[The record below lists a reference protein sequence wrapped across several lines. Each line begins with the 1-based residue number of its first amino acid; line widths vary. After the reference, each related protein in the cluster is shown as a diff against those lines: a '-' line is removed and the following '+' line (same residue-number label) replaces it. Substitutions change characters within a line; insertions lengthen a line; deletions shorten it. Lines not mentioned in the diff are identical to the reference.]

1 MEVKELKETLL
12 EVLKSMTESVEELE
26 DTLYSGEKFYDALE
40 ELKKEGEITPD
51 EYSRMEE
58 ELVEFHDAIHDPLK
72 KIKKEYKEFKDWM
85 EYVIRITLKE

>member
-1 MEVKELKETLL
+1 MGVKELKEALL

-26 DTLYSGEKFYDALE
+26 DTLYSGAEFYDALE

-51 EYSRMEE
+51 EYSRMVE
-58 ELVEFHDAIHDPLK
+58 ELTNFHDAIYDSLEE
-72 KIKKEYKEFKDWM
+72 IKKEYKEFKNWM